1 MEDYKIYT
9 SSKGLQEFNKAVEQ
23 QTIQS
28 NLGQGLHQQLQ
39 QSNTVR
45 YNSFSISHL
54 EGILYDISNMPNIN
68 NSDPLWLEY
77 KEENDPKLN
86 LNLNRYISGSD
97 YYGLKTSNIVIGD
110 PSRVSFINTNKK
122 L

>member
-23 QTIQS
+23 QITQS
-28 NLGQGLHQQLQ
+28 KLGQGLHEQLE
-39 QSNTVR
+39 QSN
-45 YNSFSISHL
+45 
-54 EGILYDISNMPNIN
+54 ILPYHSLKTIDVEDYINNMFGISNSN

-86 LNLNRYISGSD
+86 STRYISGSD
-97 YYGLKTSNIVIGD
+97 YYGLKTSSVVIKD
-110 PSRVSFINTNKK
+110 PSRASFINTNEK